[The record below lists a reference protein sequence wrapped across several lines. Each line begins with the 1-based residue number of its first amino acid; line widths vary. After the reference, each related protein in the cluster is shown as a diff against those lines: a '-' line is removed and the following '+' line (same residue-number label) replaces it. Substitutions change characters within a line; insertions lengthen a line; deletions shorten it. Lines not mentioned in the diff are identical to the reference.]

1 MMKAEVARPFRR
13 TRVAVSALCVL
24 AGAVAAPLHAA
35 EFKLA
40 GGQVTGT
47 WNTRVTFGT
56 GIRTTGR
63 SEHLVGKGFRSDGQ
77 AKNGDGGDTADD
89 GNLNY
94 DAGDVYSALFKI
106 TTGVDL
112 KWRALGLAVSGR
124 AWYDTALK
132 DSDVPQGNQP
142 SGFAPDEPLS
152 DHDFSRSNRFSG
164 AMLLDAYVYGR
175 FDVGNAAHW
184 DARVGRQ
191 RVKWGEGVFFTGLNQ
206 VNPSDL
212 TTLRR
217 PGTDPASEAQ
227 LPLEMFWNKLSFD
240 NGLSVEAFYQ
250 WKWRPTELDPCGTFW
265 AGVDIG
271 IDNGCSGL
279 QSNAYYP
286 INAQSAGAGQWLS
299 DGYTNAVGAYL
310 PRGRDIEGRDS
321 GQFGFAAHYTLKPI
335 ATEIGVYW
343 MRYHSRLP
351 ILNASTPDSAL
362 TDPGLAARMMADGV
376 PAVYAQLSTRLS
388 TITESWEYPGAL
400 HLMGVSAAHK
410 AGKWKF
416 AGEASYTRD
425 LPVQINTADMFRAL
439 TSNGGP
445 VGGRTLGQPGGFL
458 LKGYDRFDKWQAQ
471 FSASR
476 TLGPLLGAQGGVLV
490 GEAAWQHVDL
500 PGLDQVRYGRGFAW
514 GYSPQGFDGSC
525 GAVQNPQGCVNKGF
539 FTRMAWGYRVR
550 GQLNYAVGGT
560 TLSPSLTFGQD
571 VHGYSVDAALVE
583 DRKTVAVGLA
593 AKFAGN
599 WFASAAYTDYLGDN
613 DYDVLADHD
622 NVVMAIGAT
631 F

>member
-1 MMKAEVARPFRR
+1 MSKSAISRSV
-13 TRVAVSALCVL
+13 RVAMPALCLL
-24 AGAVAAPLHAA
+24 AAAIAAPLHAT

-40 GGQVTGT
+40 DGDVTGT

-77 AKNGDGGDTADD
+77 AKGGDGADTADD

-94 DAGDVYSALFKI
+94 GAGDVYSALFKL

-112 KWRALGLAVSGR
+112 KWRNFGVAVSGR

-132 DSDVPQGNQP
+132 DNDVPQGNQP
-142 SGFAPDEPLS
+142 SGFEPNAPLS
-152 DHDFSRSNRFSG
+152 DRDFSQSNQFSG
-164 AMLLDAYVYGR
+164 AMLLDAYLYGR
-175 FDVGNAAHW
+175 FNLGDAAHW
-184 DARVGRQ
+184 DARVGKQ

-206 VNPSDL
+206 VSPTDV

-217 PGTDPASEAQ
+217 PGTDPAAEAQ
-227 LPLEMFWNKLSFD
+227 LPVEMFWNKLSFD
-240 NGLSVEAFYQ
+240 NGVSVEAFYQ

-265 AGVDIG
+265 SGADIG

-299 DGYTNAVGAYL
+299 DGYNNAVGAYL
-310 PRGRDIEGRDS
+310 PRGRDIEGKDS
-321 GQFGFAAHYTLKPI
+321 GQFGVAAHYTITPI
-335 ATEIGVYW
+335 ATDIGAYW
-343 MRYHSRLP
+343 MRYNSRTP
-351 ILNASTPDSAL
+351 ILNASTPNSAL
-362 TDPGLAARMMADGV
+362 TNPNLTAQMVADGV
-376 PAVYAQLSTRLS
+376 PQAYAELSTRLS
-388 TITESWEYPGAL
+388 TITESWEYPDAL
-400 HLMGVSAAHK
+400 QLMGVSASRK
-410 AGKWKF
+410 AGQWKF
-416 AGEASYTRD
+416 AGEASFTKD
-425 LPVQINTADMFRAL
+425 LPVQINTADMFAAL
-439 TSNGGP
+439 TRNGGP
-445 VGGRTLGQPGGFL
+445 VGNRTLGQEEGFL

-471 FSASR
+471 LSATR
-476 TLGPLLGAQGGVLV
+476 TLGPALGAQSGVLV
-490 GEAAWQHVDL
+490 GEAAWQHVNL
-500 PGLDQVRYGRGFAW
+500 PGLDTTRYGRGFAW

-525 GAVQNPQGCVNKGF
+525 SEVQNPQGCVNKGF
-539 FTRMAWGYRVR
+539 FTKMAWGYRVR
-550 GQLNYAVGGT
+550 GQLNYLVGST
-560 TLSPSLTFGQD
+560 TLSPSLTLGQD
-571 VHGYSVDAALVE
+571 VHGYSVDSALVE
-583 DRKTVAVGLA
+583 DRKTVALGLA

-599 WFASAAYTDYLGDN
+599 YFASVAYTNYLGNN

>member
-1 MMKAEVARPFRR
+1 MP
-13 TRVAVSALCVL
+13 ALCAL
-24 AGAVAAPLHAA
+24 ALAITAPLHAA

-40 GGQVTGT
+40 DGEVTGT

-63 SEHLVGKGFRSDGQ
+63 SEHLVGKGFRSDGA
-77 AKNGDGGDTADD
+77 AKGGDGADTADD

-94 DAGDVYSALFKI
+94 GAGDVYSALFKV

-112 KWRALGLAVSGR
+112 KWRNFGAAVSGR

-132 DSDVPQGNQP
+132 DNDVPQGNQP
-142 SGFAPDEPLS
+142 SGFEPNAPLG
-152 DHDFSRSNRFSG
+152 DHNFSQSNQFSG
-164 AMLLDAYVYGR
+164 GMLLDAYLYGR
-175 FDVGNAAHW
+175 FNLGDAAHW
-184 DARVGRQ
+184 DTRVGKQ

-206 VNPSDL
+206 VNPTDV

-217 PGTDPASEAQ
+217 PGTDPATEAQ
-227 LPLEMFWNKLSFD
+227 LPVELFWNKLSFD
-240 NGLSVEAFYQ
+240 NGVSVEAFYQ

-265 AGVDIG
+265 SGADIG

-286 INAQSAGAGQWLS
+286 INAQSAGAAQWLS
-299 DGYTNAVGAYL
+299 DGYMDAVGAYL
-310 PRGRDIEGRDS
+310 PRGRDIEGKDS
-321 GQFGFAAHYTLKPI
+321 GQFGFAAHYTIQPI
-335 ATEIGVYW
+335 ATDVGVYW
-343 MRYHSRLP
+343 MRYNARTP
-351 ILNASTPDSAL
+351 ILNATTPNSAL
-362 TDPGLAARMMADGV
+362 TDPTLTARMVADGV
-376 PAVYAQLSTRLS
+376 PLAYAQLSTRLS
-388 TITESWEYPGAL
+388 TITESWEYPDAL
-400 HLMGVSAAHK
+400 HLMGISASHK

-416 AGEASYTRD
+416 AGEASYTQD

-439 TSNGGP
+439 TANGGP
-445 VGGRTLGQPGGFL
+445 VGNRTLGQEEGFL
-458 LKGYDRFDKWQAQ
+458 LKGYDRFDKVQAQ
-471 FSASR
+471 LSATR
-476 TLGPLLGAQGGVLV
+476 ALGPMLGAQSGVLI
-490 GEAAWQHVDL
+490 GEAAWQHVNL
-500 PGLDQVRYGRGFAW
+500 PGLDTARYGRGFAW

-525 GAVQNPQGCVNKGF
+525 GAVQNPQGCVNKGY
-539 FTRMAWGYRVR
+539 FTKMAWGYRVR
-550 GQLNYAVGGT
+550 GQLNYAVGST
-560 TLSPSLTFGQD
+560 TLSPSLTWGQD
-571 VHGYSVDAALVE
+571 VHGYSVDSALVE

-599 WFASAAYTDYLGDN
+599 YFASVAYTNYLGNN